1 METHNNSESGQ
12 STIEFIFT
20 FVFGLSLV
28 LMIFNTSIN
37 YATGY
42 LVHYATFMASR
53 VYLTADNHTGTIG
66 TTSVSLSQAES
77 RARDTFNNYNLSVLK
92 VPNGNFKINRVDAV
106 SDPSQN
112 MTVGAAT
119 TFELTMDMLGKIA
132 GQKKLE
138 MVSESFLGKEPTRAE
153 CATRVCVGVTGA
165 TSCEESMDV
174 TLFDDGC

>member
-1 METHNNSESGQ
+1 MDNCNYSEKGQ
-12 STIEFIFT
+12 STIEFIFS

-28 LMIFNTSIN
+28 LVIFNTSIN

-66 TTSVSLSQAES
+66 DSNPSLGQAVS
-77 RARDTFNNYNLSVLK
+77 RATAAFNNYNLSVLK
-92 VPNGNFKINRVDAV
+92 VPNENFRINEVQSV
-106 SDPSQN
+106 SGSNEN
-112 MTVGAAT
+112 MTVGART
-119 TFELTMDMLGKIA
+119 TFELTMDVLGRIT

-153 CATRVCVGVTGA
+153 CASRTCMAVTGQ
-165 TSCEESMDV
+165 TTCEDTMDV